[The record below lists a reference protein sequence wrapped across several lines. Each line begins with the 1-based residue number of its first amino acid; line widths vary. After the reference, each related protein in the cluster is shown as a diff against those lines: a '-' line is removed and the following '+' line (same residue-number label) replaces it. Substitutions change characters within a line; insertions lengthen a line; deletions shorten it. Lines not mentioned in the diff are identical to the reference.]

1 MKCPDCKSIMEEVEV
16 KVEGAKNKAISYQ
29 CPKCGHFEFEKESAD
44 RVVEELKLK
53 EESPLRI
60 KQRVIKL
67 SKDRIG
73 MYFNQDVARSVDLR
87 PGKEIYV
94 SVPDK
99 KHILIKLED

>member
-1 MKCPDCKSIMEEVEV
+1 MKCFDCKSTMEEVEV
-16 KVEGAKNKAISYQ
+16 KVEGARNKVLSYQ
-29 CPKCGHFEFEKESAD
+29 CPKCGHFEFEKRSAD
-44 RVVEELKLK
+44 KVVEELKLK

-60 KQRVIKL
+60 RQKVIKL

-73 MYFNQDVARSVDLR
+73 MYFNRDVARSVDLK

-99 KHILIKLED
+99 KHILINLED